1 MLHREILSPEEVLE
15 KIPNLSEIFAIR
27 CKLTNKTYQVIIY
40 KYEEDH
46 FLIENLALLNVLLE
60 EQQRFFGTPEQLLNE
75 IEMSFEN
82 NYYQP
87 ISKEWIHLDLNTLK
101 LLNNVEIKFFYLRRI
116 TGNPVILFF

>member
-15 KIPNLSEIFAIR
+15 KIPNLSEGLFAIR

-101 LLNNVEIKFFYLRRI
+101 LLNNVEIKFFDLEE
-116 TGNPVILFF
+116 

>member
-15 KIPNLSEIFAIR
+15 RMPNLSEGLFAIR
-27 CKLTNKTYQVIIY
+27 CQLANKTYQVIIY

-46 FLIENLALLNVLLE
+46 FLIENLALISALLE
-60 EQQRFFGTPEQLLNE
+60 EQQSFFGTPEQLLNE

-87 ISKEWIHLDLNTLK
+87 ISKEWINLDLNTLK
-101 LLNNVEIKFFYLRRI
+101 LLNNVEIKFFDLEE
-116 TGNPVILFF
+116 